1 VVSNWLLRHRIDT
14 GDCVYSGCAM
24 RLVTEKEINQAV
36 TMSDLFRGIVCAAMA
51 GVAMG
56 AWLWLCLGWG
66 VG

>member
-24 RLVTEKEINQAV
+24 RLVTEQELKDIEQGV
-36 TMSDLFRGIVCAAMA
+36 TLGDWLVGL
-51 GVAMG
+51 GVAALTAAICYG
-56 AWLWLCLGWG
+56 CLLIG